1 MEDNEDPSV
10 PEQPVFDLTGAG
22 DDPCSSSNEGESELE
37 GEFTGKFRVVS
48 VPTKADPPTSATRER
63 IEQWGRPLSPFPRNV
78 PDIPED
84 DSHSDGDLPLQ
95 PLILTQQE
103 EGHIPEAN
111 EDSPAKEQCDA
122 VTEVHAVTTLQD
134 DLNSAPIDLDVIPS
148 TLDGEEQSDEV
159 FIEQTL
165 SEEPQP
171 SNSPEPQT
179 PAPQAALE
187 ECIEADEPMAEAA
200 DTDSEGDCSDESDL
214 SVVKIVSDDPWA
226 AARAAAIL
234 KQVCSSYKSFAPLH
248 LSLPDVQHD
257 WDLVTKI
264 ARSRRLS
271 PRSVESLIRKAR
283 RADLTSAGVSKSSS
297 PARSVRRSFG
307 VVVDGRVVTANSPSM
322 TLPELL
328 SEAESELDPPTT
340 TTTFLKRGQQTPRT
354 PSPAPSS
361 FRQPEAPLVID
372 TDGPREWSRSDWKL
386 LDACFTDARLEI
398 GARWGS
404 EGTLGDVDAVDLEDV
419 VDRFVDIFGGAEVV
433 SGLGP
438 SFERYV
444 WSACLPLRVLAH
456 NSKSAL

>member
-1 MEDNEDPSV
+1 M
-10 PEQPVFDLTGAG
+10 
-22 DDPCSSSNEGESELE
+22 
-37 GEFTGKFRVVS
+37 
-48 VPTKADPPTSATRER
+48 
-63 IEQWGRPLSPFPRNV
+63 
-78 PDIPED
+78 
-84 DSHSDGDLPLQ
+84 
-95 PLILTQQE
+95 
-103 EGHIPEAN
+103 
-111 EDSPAKEQCDA
+111 
-122 VTEVHAVTTLQD
+122 
-134 DLNSAPIDLDVIPS
+134 
-148 TLDGEEQSDEV
+148 
-159 FIEQTL
+159 
-165 SEEPQP
+165 
-171 SNSPEPQT
+171 
-179 PAPQAALE
+179 
-187 ECIEADEPMAEAA
+187 
-200 DTDSEGDCSDESDL
+200 
-214 SVVKIVSDDPWA
+214 
-226 AARAAAIL
+226 
-234 KQVCSSYKSFAPLH
+234 
-248 LSLPDVQHD
+248 QHD

-340 TTTFLKRGQQTPRT
+340 TTFLKRGQQTPRT

-404 EGTLGDVDAVDLEDV
+404 EGTLGDVDAVELEDV
-419 VDRFVDIFGGAEVV
+419 VERFVDIFGGAEVV

-444 WSACLPLRVLAH
+444 WSACLCVL
-456 NSKSAL
+456 